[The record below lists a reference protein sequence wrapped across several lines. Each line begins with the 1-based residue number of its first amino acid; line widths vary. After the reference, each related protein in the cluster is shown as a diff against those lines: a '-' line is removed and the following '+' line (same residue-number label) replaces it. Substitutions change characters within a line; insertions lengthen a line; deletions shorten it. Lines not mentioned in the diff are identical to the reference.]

1 MSGSVA
7 ASEVKCVRCLLPQ
20 RVCLCAEIPTVVT
33 RTRVVIIRHYS
44 EHNRMSNTARLAHQ
58 ALPNSELIDYGHI
71 SGPVALPDLSDA
83 WVLYPIGEPT
93 TETPAVLPAKLVVLD
108 ASWSKA
114 RKMYQKLAVVRGL
127 PVLRLPDGLPMAAQR
142 MRSSPGPGQV
152 STIEAIAAALR
163 LLEGEAAGGPLDR
176 LFEVAVERAN
186 RTGRVNKR

>member
-1 MSGSVA
+1 MSGSVS
-7 ASEVKCVRCLLPQ
+7 ASELKCARCLLPQ
-20 RVCLCAEIPTVVT
+20 RVCLCAEIPTVLT

-44 EHNRMSNTARLAHQ
+44 EQNRSSNTARLAHQ
-58 ALPNSELIDYGHI
+58 ALPNSEIIDYGHI
-71 SGPVALPDLSDA
+71 SGPASLPDLSRA

-93 TETPAVLPAKLVVLD
+93 TEAPAVLPEKLVVLD
-108 ASWSKA
+108 GSWSKA

-142 MRSSPGPGQV
+142 LRSSPGPGQV

-163 LLEGEAAGGPLDR
+163 ILEGETTSGPLDR

-186 RTGRVNKR
+186 RTGRLTKP